1 MNPIDEIQLSDDLH
15 DLVADQPF
23 TPDLGRIESRA
34 RRHRRRTLAAR
45 SLAGV
50 TVLGVA
56 AAGGVVATAHT
67 GASGGTSAKVASP
80 GKAGSSGEA
89 SPAKAETVA
98 YVRKQITSA
107 LSPADSLIKIEEN
120 TSAVGESTSMF
131 TNWLDPKTGNTVMFQ
146 GTGSSRLTY
155 WEHDY
160 YDANRVLHWD
170 QTQVN
175 YGPRTWFTYNMHAA
189 GPIQGTPPPGPADES
204 PTTEVKQ
211 LLADKNTRIVGHPY
225 VDGHR
230 TVELALGSP
239 KFILTEVW
247 ADAQTYQMVQT
258 EKFFP
263 PKLKAPPIKAGYT
276 YVARTAAMTKL
287 INHPQIPAG
296 FRQVPYG
303 S

>member
-1 MNPIDEIQLSDDLH
+1 MNPLEEIQLGDDLR

-23 TPDLGRIESRA
+23 APDLRRIEARA
-34 RRHRRRTLAAR
+34 RREHRRTLAVR
-45 SLAGV
+45 GLAGA

-67 GASGGTSAKVASP
+67 GTAGGTAAKVASP
-80 GKAGSSGEA
+80 GKSAA
-89 SPAKAETVA
+89 PAKAETVA
-98 YVRKQITSA
+98 YVRKQIMSA
-107 LSPADSLIKIEEN
+107 LSPANSLIKIEEN
-120 TSAVGESTSMF
+120 TSSVGEPTSMV
-131 TNWLDPKTGNTVMFQ
+131 TDWLDPKTGNTMMLQ

-175 YGPRTWFTYNMHAA
+175 YGPRTWWTYNMHAA
-189 GPIQGTPPPGPADES
+189 GPIQGKPPSGPANES
-204 PTTEVKQ
+204 PATEVRQ
-211 LLADKNTRIVGHPY
+211 LLADKHTRIVGHPY
-225 VDGHR
+225 VDGHH
-230 TVELALGSP
+230 TIELAIGSP
-239 KFILTEVW
+239 KFTLSEIW
-247 ADAQTYQMVQT
+247 ADAQTYQIVQM

-263 PKLKAPPIKAGYT
+263 PPLKAPPIKAHYT
-276 YVARTAAMTKL
+276 YVARTAAMTKH